1 MMFLEIGVLTFL
13 NMPRLTGNIQV
24 EQKKNKEKVRKHK
37 G

>member
-1 MMFLEIGVLTFL
+1 MMFLEIGVFNFLTCHS
-13 NMPRLTGNIQV
+13 LTGNIQV